1 MSLDCFLNGNL
12 CKTGFAGFLSSCWK
26 QFLLMI
32 VVVHTWSFV
41 TSVSTVVF
49 VTLQVFKKYFLDDIL
64 SVVQAL
70 ANDRML

>member
-1 MSLDCFLNGNL
+1 
-12 CKTGFAGFLSSCWK
+12 
-26 QFLLMI
+26 MI